1 MGTRELVILI
11 LGLAVLAVILRG
23 LMVAIKARRGQLKMA
38 IEKNI
43 PKDVD
48 LDALEMAELPNGGA
62 RVVARS
68 LDHVNRQNAKSVLQ
82 AQKLRRNEARAQKL
96 DLGGAAAKAGP
107 IPVMMDSVAVVMPA
121 APQPAQPAQPAQSAQ
136 TAQSAQSAQPAQ
148 SGRVTPVPVVP
159 AKQEPAPMV
168 AARDDFDHIEEDE
181 DLVDGYDDDDIEDDD
196 NFDDVGDVDEFEDD
210 ELDDDIEDADDEF
223 DPLGDDV
230 EDDDVED
237 DDLDIDDDDDDD
249 FDDFDDDDD
258 DDVEDVF
265 PKDDYFDDDEDYDYN
280 RAAATGK
287 PPLTKTEPSFEDS
300 LGSFSM
306 TAGERIGTETEGR
319 REPGA
324 QPRQDAAK
332 SAVAQASLFD
342 DEAPSAPAVDR
353 PLAEKKPS
361 LLKRI
366 GDKARAYAE
375 HDDAGTDEVPVQ
387 PTPVVQKV
395 FPAKPVEPRR
405 QEARVSRKP
414 AETTDFKAAREA
426 REQKSEPPRAV
437 EPSEVLV
444 VNVMSRE
451 GRMFH
456 GDDLLQALIT
466 TGLKFGEMNIFH
478 HRLNN
483 RNDGP
488 VIFSVANILN
498 PGTFD
503 LNRMGEFTT
512 RGVSLFLAMPAAINN
527 MEAFDAMLKTALQ
540 IKGALDGE
548 LKDDH
553 RNVMTAQTVE
563 HYRQRIRD
571 YELRRLKAAQA

>member
-168 AARDDFDHIEEDE
+168 AARDDFDDIEEDE

-324 QPRQDAAK
+324 QPRQDAAQGAAK
-332 SAVAQASLFD
+332 SAIAQASLFD

-395 FPAKPVEPRR
+395 FPAKPVEPRPTMFFEII
-405 QEARVSRKP
+405 QRKG
-414 AETTDFKAAREA
+414 ATSFGKGNFKALFEA
-426 REQKSEPPRAV
+426 IEREQEIR
-437 EPSEVLV
+437 
-444 VNVMSRE
+444 
-451 GRMFH
+451 
-456 GDDLLQALIT
+456 
-466 TGLKFGEMNIFH
+466 
-478 HRLNN
+478 
-483 RNDGP
+483 
-488 VIFSVANILN
+488 
-498 PGTFD
+498 GT
-503 LNRMGEFTT
+503 L
-512 RGVSLFLAMPAAINN
+512 
-527 MEAFDAMLKTALQ
+527 
-540 IKGALDGE
+540 
-548 LKDDH
+548 
-553 RNVMTAQTVE
+553 
-563 HYRQRIRD
+563 
-571 YELRRLKAAQA
+571 